1 MTSMRQRQPQA
12 GLYGASQI
20 AALHQH
26 WRTAMNSKLAS
37 TRRIISLLLLGA
49 VLAGCATG
57 PSSPSPELLRKIESA
72 QTRSDHDALATY
84 YDQQAAA
91 ARALAAEHR
100 KMAQSYQGMFAGGRG
115 GASMPSHCNAIVRSQ
130 EGIAVEYE
138 AMAAG
143 HRKLA
148 EHAKP

>member
-1 MTSMRQRQPQA
+1 MTS
-12 GLYGASQI
+12 
-20 AALHQH
+20 
-26 WRTAMNSKLAS
+26 KLTS
-37 TRRIISLLLLGA
+37 SRRIISLLLVGA
-49 VLAGCATG
+49 ALAGCATG
-57 PSSPSPELLRKIESA
+57 PSGSSPELLQKIESA
-72 QTRSDHDALATY
+72 STRSDHEALATY

-100 KMAQSYQGMFAGGRG
+100 KMARSYQGMLGGGRG
-115 GASMPSHCNAIVRSQ
+115 GASMPSHCNAIVRNQ